1 VIAVAAAASP
11 PLRDAL
17 RDEVA
22 RRGLAWSRNPFP
34 AEGFFFRSDHYSF
47 LRAGVPGVLLFTG
60 LAFEER
66 PQAWGLERAMVYL
79 KDHYHRTTDDLTQVL
94 DWEGTARYA
103 RLWLDLG
110 RALANGPELPAS
122 GIDLQVGD

>member
-1 VIAVAAAASP
+1 
-11 PLRDAL
+11 
-17 RDEVA
+17 
-22 RRGLAWSRNPFP
+22 
-34 AEGFFFRSDHYSF
+34 
-47 LRAGVPGVLLFTG
+47 
-60 LAFEER
+60 
-66 PQAWGLERAMVYL
+66 MVYL